1 MPAVI
6 FTMLVIL
13 GLAAAVIA
21 VVVMGMEG
29 TGRARHPEI
38 ADAMARTARHLNG
51 EGQPPRGMMLLFDEM
66 HDVSAADL
74 DPRKVPGR
82 IKRSIASARS
92 AASASSAASAPV
104 PETPPTSETSPGTE
118 EATIPRRVPQP
129 PSDATIPQ
137 DEVRAWLDSDA
148 EEIAWLPDSAN
159 DDGDPR
165 ERAADDVARALAAP
179 PTEEF
184 DDPYGVAGSSGETV
198 VHVDLSRGQ

>member
-29 TGRARHPEI
+29 TGRTRHPEI

-92 AASASSAASAPV
+92 AVSASSASSAASAPV
-104 PETPPTSETSPGTE
+104 PEAPESTE
-118 EATIPRRVPQP
+118 EATIPRRTPQP

-179 PTEEF
+179 PEEEF